1 MPVYSYTAK
10 DLSGNLIKGMLNA
23 SDPNQLM
30 SLLQEDGAFLLKSK
44 RIEYEN
50 SPSRLKPME
59 LADMARQIGNM
70 EGAGL
75 PLYRAIEVLLGY
87 SATPKLK
94 QIYQKILRSLQKG
107 DSLSKAIEEQG
118 YAFPEY
124 FINMV
129 RVAESNGKLAKTAIE
144 LAEHYE
150 KEHRLNTKIQG
161 VMTYPLILLV
171 ITVLVVLLIFL
182 VVLPNFFET
191 FRNMELPMI
200 TKIMIG
206 ISNGLVN
213 NWGVV
218 LAMTVLLGFA
228 GYWFLRIAAVRKAI
242 DKAKIK
248 MPKVG
253 ILFKTIYTARFA
265 RTLSS
270 IYAGGVPLNRAMEIS
285 KNTIGN
291 QYVSAQFESVIRSIE
306 NGSSLSAAL
315 DGFEGFDTK
324 LKPVIYIGEE
334 TGRLDT
340 MLASVANSFDYE
352 AEAST
357 QKLVTFLEPIMIVA
371 MALIV
376 GSIMISVLLPILTM
390 YETMG

>member
-144 LAEHYE
+144 LAEHYFFSLRFNTFE
-150 KEHRLNTKIQG
+150 KSR
-161 VMTYPLILLV
+161 
-171 ITVLVVLLIFL
+171 
-182 VVLPNFFET
+182 
-191 FRNMELPMI
+191 
-200 TKIMIG
+200 
-206 ISNGLVN
+206 
-213 NWGVV
+213 
-218 LAMTVLLGFA
+218 
-228 GYWFLRIAAVRKAI
+228 
-242 DKAKIK
+242 
-248 MPKVG
+248 
-253 ILFKTIYTARFA
+253 
-265 RTLSS
+265 
-270 IYAGGVPLNRAMEIS
+270 
-285 KNTIGN
+285 
-291 QYVSAQFESVIRSIE
+291 
-306 NGSSLSAAL
+306 SSLS
-315 DGFEGFDTK
+315 FT
-324 LKPVIYIGEE
+324 
-334 TGRLDT
+334 T
-340 MLASVANSFDYE
+340 
-352 AEAST
+352 
-357 QKLVTFLEPIMIVA
+357 
-371 MALIV
+371 
-376 GSIMISVLLPILTM
+376 
-390 YETMG
+390 